1 MKTIFKRGI
10 LLSAILLSLFIT
22 SVVLADPPA
31 PPGGNG
37 GPGSTPVS
45 GGGTP
50 VGAPIDGGLSI
61 LLAMGAAYGGKKLYQ
76 ARKEK
81 HEDEQEEKSLQE

>member
-1 MKTIFKRGI
+1 MRTIIKRGI
-10 LLSAILLSLFIT
+10 LLFAILLSLFIT
-22 SVVLADPPA
+22 SVVLADPPNPP
-31 PPGGNG
+31 PPGGSPTG
-37 GPGSTPVS
+37 G

-81 HEDEQEEKSLQE
+81 HEDEQQENYNKLR

>member
-1 MKTIFKRGI
+1 MRTIIKRGI

-22 SVVLADPPA
+22 SVVLADPPS
-31 PPGGNG
+31 PPGPG
-37 GPGSTPVS
+37 GSPIG

>member
-1 MKTIFKRGI
+1 MRTIIRRGI

-22 SVVLADPPA
+22 SVVLADPPG
-31 PPGGNG
+31 PPSPGGSPTG
-37 GPGSTPVS
+37 G

-81 HEDEQEEKSLQE
+81 HEDEKEEKLLQ

>member
-22 SVVLADPPA
+22 LVVLADPPA

-50 VGAPIDGGLSI
+50 VGAPIDGGLFI
-61 LLAMGAAYGGKKLYQ
+61 LLALGAGYGAKKVYNL
-76 ARKEK
+76 RKE
-81 HEDEQEEKSLQE
+81 HLEE

>member
-1 MKTIFKRGI
+1 MRTIIRRGI
-10 LLSAILLSLFIT
+10 LLSAILLSLFIA

-45 GGGTP
+45 NGGTP

-61 LLAMGAAYGGKKLYQ
+61 LLAMGATYGAKKLYH

-81 HEDEQEEKSLQE
+81 HEGENEENLQQ

>member
-1 MKTIFKRGI
+1 MRTIIKRGI

-22 SVVLADPPA
+22 SVVLADPPG
-31 PPGGNG
+31 PPGGNPTG
-37 GPGSTPVS
+37 G

>member
-31 PPGGNG
+31 PPGGSPIG
-37 GPGSTPVS
+37 

>member
-61 LLAMGAAYGGKKLYQ
+61 LLAMGAAYGGKKFYQ

-81 HEDEQEEKSLQE
+81 HEDEKEKNLQQ

>member
-1 MKTIFKRGI
+1 MRTIIRRGI

-22 SVVLADPPA
+22 SVVLADPPS
-31 PPGGNG
+31 PPGPG
-37 GPGSTPVS
+37 GSSIG

-81 HEDEQEEKSLQE
+81 HEDEKEEKSLQE